1 MEYDFRS
8 ILIVAPQ
15 GDKHAMSIAAAIRMA
30 GHDVRVF
37 DTGMWPCGMAAS
49 LLCDEEGTR
58 FVHDGQAV
66 LYDAAWCRRL
76 AFKKEPSA
84 GVHEQDVGFVRSEG
98 LLFDL
103 GALAVMGGGYGVKR
117 WLNAPLQAL
126 LADQKPMQ
134 LAVAQAS
141 GLVVPRTLI
150 SQRPADIRRFR
161 EAERDGVVVKPF
173 NVGAWSEDAGYSV
186 SYATRI
192 AAEEE
197 IADGDLRACP
207 TTYQEVIRHHG
218 DLRVVCLG
226 GHYVCVKMTHELQG
240 EIDYRAVRHK
250 TKITYS
256 EFALPADLAEKLD
269 RLRKRLAIDFFCA
282 DFVMPADGGEPV
294 FMELNPG
301 GQFLYLDEKVPGL
314 DIARKFC
321 SLLVYGDTVNYQEFS
336 FDSAAVPLVPVAAA
350 DAASTLSSTLCE

>member
-1 MEYDFRS
+1 MEYDFKS

-15 GDKHAMSIAAAIRMA
+15 SDKHAMSVAAAIRMA

-37 DTGMWPCGMAAS
+37 DTGMWPCGMADS
-49 LLCDEEGTR
+49 LLCDDEGTR
-58 FVHDGQAV
+58 LVHDGQAV
-66 LYDAAWCRRL
+66 SYDAAWCRRL
-76 AFKKEPSA
+76 AFKKEPLA

-103 GALAVMGGGYGVKR
+103 GTLAVMGGGYGVKR

-126 LADQKPMQ
+126 SADQKPLQ
-134 LAVAQAS
+134 LAVARAS

-150 SQRPADIRRFR
+150 SQCPADIRRFR
-161 EAERDGVVVKPF
+161 GGERYGVVVKPF
-173 NVGAWSEDAGYSV
+173 NVGAWSENAGYSV

-192 AAEEE
+192 VAEEE

-256 EFALPADLAEKLD
+256 EFALPAELAEKLD
-269 RLRKRLAIDFFCA
+269 RLRKRLGIDFFCA
-282 DFVMPADGGEPV
+282 DFVMPADGSEPV

-314 DIARKFC
+314 DIGRRFC
-321 SLLVYGDTVNYQEFS
+321 SLLVYGDTLNYEKFS
-336 FDSAAVPLVPVAAA
+336 FASGAESSAHAVVTEVTN
-350 DAASTLSSTLCE
+350 TLSSTLCE